1 MLSFKTRI
9 YIQFTRIRKPTVN
22 ALTINPETKKV
33 DTLDIEMKANTIYSF
48 FNSIL
53 IDELSSLNQHTIYC
67 DANALSEHKKA
78 YFLGEQLLVGDALIV
93 GLNGMEEVDAIITK
107 EELEELIEYEVNPFY
122 SDTLL
127 LLADHGEVNL
137 YRSFH
142 VSHGDQEIPL
152 SIEWVLYT
160 FNMADE
166 KTKNYFITELMK
178 AIDNGEDV
186 VEFMKKMAGLALSAA
201 E

>member
-1 MLSFKTRI
+1 M
-9 YIQFTRIRKPTVN
+9 N

-33 DTLDIEMKANTIYSF
+33 EAIEIEMKANSIYSF

-53 IDELSSLNQHTIYC
+53 IDELSSLNQHTIYT

-78 YFLGEQLLVGDALIV
+78 YFLGEQLLVGNALII
-93 GLNGMEEVDAIITK
+93 GLNGMEEIDAIIKK
-107 EELEELIEYEVNPFY
+107 EELEELIEYELNPFY
-122 SDTLL
+122 TDTLL

-137 YRSFH
+137 YRSFN
-142 VSHGDQEIPL
+142 VEKDGEAVAL

-178 AIDNGEDV
+178 SIDAQEDV
-186 VEFMKKMAGLALSAA
+186 VGFMQKMAGLALNAA

>member
-1 MLSFKTRI
+1 M
-9 YIQFTRIRKPTVN
+9 N
-22 ALTINPETKKV
+22 ALTINPSTKKV
-33 DTLDIEMKANTIYSF
+33 ESIDIEMKANSIYSF

-78 YFLGEQLLVGDALIV
+78 YFLGEQLLIGDALII
-93 GLNGMEEVDAIITK
+93 GLNGMEEVDAIIK
-107 EELEELIEYEVNPFY
+107 EDELEELIDYELNPFY
-122 SDTLL
+122 NDILL

-137 YRSFH
+137 YRSFNVEH
-142 VSHGDQEIPL
+142 NGESVAL

-166 KTKNYFITELMK
+166 KTKNYLITELMK
-178 AIDNGEDV
+178 SIDAGEDIV
-186 VEFMKKMAGLALSAA
+186 AFMQKMAGLALNAA

>member
-1 MLSFKTRI
+1 MLSFKTI
-9 YIQFTRIRKPTVN
+9 YQTYNYQDKTLN

-33 DTLDIEMKANTIYSF
+33 DSIDIEMKANSIYSF

-78 YFLGEQLLVGDALIV
+78 YFLGEQLLVGEALII
-93 GLNGMEEVDAIITK
+93 GLNGMEEVDAIIKT
-107 EELEELIEYEVNPFY
+107 EELEALIDYDLNPFY
-122 SDTLL
+122 NDTLL
-127 LLADHGEVNL
+127 LLADYGDVNL
-137 YRSFH
+137 YRSFNVDH
-142 VSHGDQEIPL
+142 DGKPIAL

-178 AIDNGEDV
+178 SIDAKEEIV
-186 VEFMKKMAGLALSAA
+186 TFMQKMASLALNAA
-201 E
+201 A

>member
-1 MLSFKTRI
+1 MLSFPNKDRG
-9 YIQFTRIRKPTVN
+9 KKVN
-22 ALTINPETKKV
+22 VLTINPSTKKIEA
-33 DTLDIEMKANTIYSF
+33 LEIEMKANSIYSF

-78 YFLGEQLLVGDALIV
+78 FFIGEQLIVGDALIV
-93 GLNGMEEVDAIITK
+93 GLNGMEEVDASIPQ
-107 EELEELIEYEVNPFY
+107 EELEKLVNYDLNPFY

-127 LLADHGEVNL
+127 LLADYGELNL
-137 YRSFH
+137 YRSFEA
-142 VSHGDQEIPL
+142 SHGDEKVSL
-152 SIEWVLYT
+152 STEWVLYT

-178 AIDNGEDV
+178 ATDNQDDIMQ
-186 VEFMKKMAGLALSAA
+186 FMQKMASLALNAVQ
-201 E
+201 

>member
-1 MLSFKTRI
+1 MN
-9 YIQFTRIRKPTVN
+9 V
-22 ALTINPETKKV
+22 LTINPATKKV
-33 DTLDIEMKANTIYSF
+33 ESIDIEMKANSIYSF

-78 YFLGEQLLVGDALIV
+78 YFMGEQLLVGDALIV
-93 GLNGMEEVDAIITK
+93 GLNGMEEIDAVITPK
-107 EELEELIEYEVNPFY
+107 ELEELIDYELNPFY
-122 SDTLL
+122 NDTLL
-127 LLADHGEVNL
+127 LLADHGEINL
-137 YRSFH
+137 YRSFN
-142 VSHGDQEIPL
+142 VEQKEESVAL

-178 AIDNGEDV
+178 SIDAKEDIV
-186 VEFMKKMAGLALSAA
+186 DFMQKMAGLALNAA
-201 E
+201 A

>member
-1 MLSFKTRI
+1 MLSFKTI
-9 YIQFTRIRKPTVN
+9 YKLIIIRTWTLNV
-22 ALTINPETKKV
+22 LTINPTTKKV
-33 DTLDIEMKANTIYSF
+33 ESIDIEMKANSIYSF

-93 GLNGMEEVDAIITK
+93 GLNGMEEIDAVITQK
-107 EELEELIEYEVNPFY
+107 ELEELMNYELNPFY
-122 SDTLL
+122 NDTLL
-127 LLADHGEVNL
+127 LLADHGEINL
-137 YRSFH
+137 YRSFN
-142 VSHGDQEIPL
+142 VEQKEESVAL

-178 AIDNGEDV
+178 SIDAKEDIV
-186 VEFMKKMAGLALSAA
+186 AFMQKMAGLALNAA
-201 E
+201 A